1 VLNGG
6 QLILNESLQIL
17 KVSAEFCDE
26 FLCQP
31 DTVID
36 QRLENLFSVKDR
48 KGKFTFYN
56 CFSRNLNEFIDITI
70 TITIN
75 NIDYMTRLRM
85 SKQENHWFAI
95 LEKILTDERD
105 LFSELY
111 LKTQRWANVVGNSSE
126 GIAIVDRNSNLVEF
140 NSNFFRIMQFT
151 SAHGILLNEEAINGQ
166 NIFTLIEHDLAN
178 ELQTYFEQ
186 AKVKKKRKLCREIEY
201 KQYYLQIELTPIYL
215 IAEGMTGCSLVLK
228 DITSQKQLE
237 RAQQEILELN
247 QNLQAENLYIMAGKE
262 KAEVANKAKSAFLA
276 HMSHELRTPLNGILG
291 YAQILRRNS
300 SLTPQQIKGINIIY
314 NSGNHLLNLINDIL
328 DHAKIEAG
336 KLELHPTNIHLQ
348 NFKRD

>member
-95 LEKILTDERD
+95 
-105 LFSELY
+105 
-111 LKTQRWANVVGNSSE
+111 
-126 GIAIVDRNSNLVEF
+126 IV
-140 NSNFFRIMQFT
+140 I
-151 SAHGILLNEEAINGQ
+151 
-166 NIFTLIEHDLAN
+166 
-178 ELQTYFEQ
+178 
-186 AKVKKKRKLCREIEY
+186 
-201 KQYYLQIELTPIYL
+201 
-215 IAEGMTGCSLVLK
+215 
-228 DITSQKQLE
+228 
-237 RAQQEILELN
+237 
-247 QNLQAENLYIMAGKE
+247 
-262 KAEVANKAKSAFLA
+262 
-276 HMSHELRTPLNGILG
+276 
-291 YAQILRRNS
+291 
-300 SLTPQQIKGINIIY
+300 
-314 NSGNHLLNLINDIL
+314 
-328 DHAKIEAG
+328 
-336 KLELHPTNIHLQ
+336 
-348 NFKRD
+348 